1 MGRNQTELTAQQ
13 WYDKTQAAWEQKRLD
28 GYVDHKTGKPA
39 APGVIDA
46 ILAGKDAAT
55 PRFRRCEIA
64 TCLAERVNTEPSEQ
78 LKSLTITLPPNI
90 MENAHVRTK
99 NRSLLYLINLANGNT

>member
-1 MGRNQTELTAQQ
+1 MGRNQTDLTAQQ
-13 WYDKTQAAWEQKRLD
+13 WYDKTQAAWEQKRLE
-28 GYVDHKTGKPA
+28 GYVDHKKGKPA
-39 APGVIDA
+39 PPELLEA
-46 ILAGKDAAT
+46 IWAGKAASV
-55 PRFRRCEIA
+55 PKFRRCEIA
-64 TCLAERVNTEPSEQ
+64 TCLADRVNTEPCEQ